1 MSSNRSLVSRVDIL
15 EVSESLVTKAEH
27 MTMFLF
33 NDSIEVGNLTKFLGR
48 WITSPGVQCSKVLDG
63 VTRGSFFNYYQVL
76 IPGILVV
83 TSNFRHRGVVA
94 LRQVNSSHKS

>member
-33 NDSIEVGNLTKFLGR
+33 NDSIEVCNLTKCLGL
-48 WITSPGVQCSKVLDG
+48 WIASLEVQCSKVLEG
-63 VTRGSFFNYYQVL
+63 ASMG
-76 IPGILVV
+76 
-83 TSNFRHRGVVA
+83 
-94 LRQVNSSHKS
+94 